1 MTDFVKHHAGAPTG
15 FFAWE
20 AAGLRW
26 LSSVDGGVPCAP
38 VVSFNATSLSL
49 RRLDSVTPSPE
60 AAYAFGSRLAV
71 THDAG
76 AAAFG
81 AGPEG

>member
-1 MTDFVKHHAGAPTG
+1 MTDFVKQHPGAPTG

-26 LSSVDGGVPCAP
+26 LSSVDGGVPCAQ
-38 VVSFNATSLSL
+38 VVSSDATSLTL

-60 AAYAFGSRLAV
+60 AAYAFGSQLAV

-76 AAAFG
+76 A
-81 AGPEG
+81 